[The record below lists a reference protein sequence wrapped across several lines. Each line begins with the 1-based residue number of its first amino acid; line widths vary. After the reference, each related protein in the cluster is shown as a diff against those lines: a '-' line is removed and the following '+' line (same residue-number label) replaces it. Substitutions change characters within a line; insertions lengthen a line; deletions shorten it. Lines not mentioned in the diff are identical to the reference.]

1 MSENEDQLLGREEP
15 EEGGEPACWLHRLCP
30 ECDAVQDEARPTR
43 CWRCGATLGGTASGG
58 TASGGTASG
67 GDAGAA
73 DLR

>member
-1 MSENEDQLLGREEP
+1 MSENEDGLVEP

-43 CWRCGATLGGTASGG
+43 CWRCGAALGGASSGDQAAPGG
-58 TASGGTASG
+58 G
-67 GDAGAA
+67 AGAA

>member
-1 MSENEDQLLGREEP
+1 MSENEDELLEPEEP

-30 ECDAVQDEARPTR
+30 ECDAVQDEARPAR
-43 CWRCGATLGGTASGG
+43 CWRCGAALGGA
-58 TASGGTASG
+58 ALG